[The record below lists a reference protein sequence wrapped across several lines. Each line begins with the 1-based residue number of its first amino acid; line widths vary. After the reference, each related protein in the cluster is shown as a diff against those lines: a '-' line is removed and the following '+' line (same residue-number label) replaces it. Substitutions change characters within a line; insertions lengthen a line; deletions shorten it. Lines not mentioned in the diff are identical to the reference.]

1 MGETVIKKSNKKVIM
16 LTLLAI
22 VFIVAGGIIMY
33 KGINDGSIL
42 LTVIGGI
49 CGGVFVG
56 FLIGAL
62 KMSRSGDTLLILN
75 DKGFYDYSSLIATK
89 DQLIE
94 WSEVSQI
101 QYAEMSGQQFVN
113 VQLKHPEETLRNQS
127 DFAKKMAKANENLGF
142 SGINVNAGIAVGYDG
157 TELTNL
163 MNDYFK
169 QYEKIDV

>member
-1 MGETVIKKSNKKVIM
+1 
-16 LTLLAI
+16 TLLAV

-49 CGGVFVG
+49 CGGVFVA

-75 DKGFYDYSSLIATK
+75 VKVFYDYSSLIAKKELLT
-89 DQLIE
+89 E
-94 WSEVSQI
+94 WSADSQI

-113 VQLKHPEETLRNQS
+113 VQLNHLEETLRTQS
-127 DFAKKMAKANENLGF
+127 DFAKKMATAYEH
-142 SGINVNAGIAVGYDG
+142 SGLSRISVNAGSPVGYDG
-157 TELTNL
+157 TELSNP
-163 MNDYFK
+163 MNADFT
-169 QYEKIDV
+169 QS